1 MCAWFFSFVCL
12 FGRYCAWS
20 MWLWGEM
27 HFFFFPSL
35 KAKNLSLSF
44 LGCTE
49 NTAQPD
55 GFPCFPSPSGFSPAP
70 LSSPLALPPSH
81 SHAQV
86 RVSFGSPGPPAP
98 SPVRGHHP
106 PSLPVCRASAGAGC
120 SGVAVTGGEE
130 EIEPFLVSPIIGNSR
145 LHTFFKKK

>member
-70 LSSPLALPPSH
+70 LSSPLALPPSY

-130 EIEPFLVSPIIGNSR
+130 EIEPFLVSPIIVNSR
-145 LHTFFKKK
+145 LHTFF